1 MNYSGYKL
9 RFGTLVVTCIAIAQL
24 ISGCVG
30 SSPTTRYYAFTSADF
45 SSKGNG
51 DIKISV
57 GPFEIPDYLNRPHI
71 VVRDQGTSLKVLKFD
86 RWAEPLTESV
96 NRRINRDLSNEVS
109 SALVYQFPSVTDLSP
124 DYRIRGRIYT
134 FEANTDGTVVLRLRW
149 GVLNRDNSF
158 AIAPRGDTFST
169 TISSSDDIAAVTNAM
184 DGLLGEFAMT
194 IATEL
199 ERIGID

>member
-1 MNYSGYKL
+1 MNHSRNKL
-9 RFGTLVVTCIAIAQL
+9 RFGTLVVICIAIASL
-24 ISGCVG
+24 VSGCIG
-30 SSPTTRYYAFTSADF
+30 SSPTTRYYAFTSTDF
-45 SSKGNG
+45 IGNSTG

-86 RWAEPLTESV
+86 RWAEPLTEAV
-96 NRRINRDLSNEVS
+96 NRRINRDLSNELT
-109 SALVYQFPSVTDLSP
+109 SAFVYQFPSSTDMSP
-124 DYRIRGRIYT
+124 DYRVRGRIYN

-158 AIAPRGDTFST
+158 AITPRGDNFST

-199 ERIGID
+199 ERIGLD

>member
-1 MNYSGYKL
+1 
-9 RFGTLVVTCIAIAQL
+9 VVICIAIAQL

-86 RWAEPLTESV
+86 RWAEPLSESI

-134 FEANTDGTVVLRLRW
+134 FEANTDGTVILRLRW

-158 AIAPRGDTFST
+158 AIATRGDTFST
-169 TISSSDDIAAVTNAM
+169 TIHSSDDIVAVTNAM
-184 DGLLGEFAMT
+184 DSLLGEFAMT

>member
-109 SALVYQFPSVTDLSP
+109 SALVYQFPSVADLSP
-124 DYRIRGRIYT
+124 DYKIRGRIYA

-149 GVLNRDNSF
+149 GVLNRDNNF

-169 TISSSDDIAAVTNAM
+169 TIHSSDDIVAVTNAM
-184 DGLLGEFAMT
+184 DSLLGEFAML

-199 ERIGID
+199 ERIGLD